1 MESIL
6 LAVLGLLIGFK
17 IAQAVYRRKTKLL
30 YAQLEFYV
38 KERKKEQKPHSSL
51 EDKLWHHQETEF
63 IFKLH
68 EYFVTTFERGK
79 ITRHIVERVANF
91 LYVDKAILLLLDK
104 EKNEFFIA
112 SSIGLDE
119 NTIDSFSLA
128 YPQSVCGYA
137 IEGGSTIVV
146 NDFDKEPYLKKI
158 NKEPYFKKSFMIAPV
173 VFKGASYQKEILG
186 ALIVCDKKSQRPF
199 TEKEKEFLTNIARVS
214 AVVIKNSQLNEQM
227 QEDYIKTISA
237 LALALDARDPYT
249 RWHSENV
256 TKYSVEIAKAM
267 GLNLSYVETVRR
279 AALLHDIGKIGISD
293 RILLK
298 EGKLTDEEYE
308 QIKLHPVKGE
318 RIIRSLPFLKEVA
331 SLVRH
336 HHERYDGKG
345 YPDGISG
352 KKIEVGAMILAVAD
366 SFDAMTSDRP
376 YRKALS
382 LEEAINQLKA
392 NKGKQFSPVIVD
404 CFLKVIENN
413 PSILLSQKE
422 HSG

>member
-6 LAVLGLLIGFK
+6 LTVLGLLVGFK
-17 IAQAVYRRKTKLL
+17 IAQAVYKRQIKLL
-30 YAQLEFYV
+30 YAQLEFYA
-38 KERKKEQKPHSSL
+38 KEKKKEQKPQSLL
-51 EDKLWHHQETEF
+51 EDKLWHQQETEF

-68 EYFVTTFERGK
+68 EYFVTTFERKK

-119 NTIDSFSLA
+119 NTIDNFSLA

-137 IEGGSTIVV
+137 IEGGATIVV
-146 NDFDKEPYLKKI
+146 NNFDKEPYLKKI

-173 VFKGASYQKEILG
+173 VFKGASYQKEIIG

-279 AALLHDIGKIGISD
+279 AALLHDIGKIGIPD

-298 EGKLTDEEYE
+298 EGKLTEEEYE

-318 RIIRSLPFLKEVA
+318 HIISGLPFLKEVA

-336 HHERYDGKG
+336 HHECYDGTG

-376 YRKALS
+376 YRKALP
-382 LEEAINQLKA
+382 LDEAINQLKT
-392 NKGKQFSPVIVD
+392 NKGTQFSPVIVD
-404 CFLKVIENN
+404 CFLKVIENS
-413 PSILLSQKE
+413 PSILPSQKE

>member
-1 MESIL
+1 LGI
-6 LAVLGLLIGFK
+6 LGLLVGFK
-17 IAQAVYRRKTKLL
+17 IAHVLYSKKTKLL
-30 YAQLEFYV
+30 YAQLEFYTQ
-38 KERKKEQKPHSSL
+38 ERKKEQQKRSSPL
-51 EDKLWHHQETEF
+51 EDKLWHQQETEF

-68 EYFVTTFERGK
+68 EYFATTFEKEK
-79 ITRHIVERVANF
+79 IIKHIVERVANF

-104 EKNEFFIA
+104 EKNEFVIA
-112 SSIGLDE
+112 SGIGLDRSTVD
-119 NTIDSFSLA
+119 NFSLA
-128 YPQSVCGYA
+128 YPQSVSGYV
-137 IEGGSTIVV
+137 IEGGNTIVV
-146 NDFDKEPYLKKI
+146 NDFEKEPYLKKI
-158 NKEPYFKKSFMIAPV
+158 NKEPYFKKSFMVAPV

-199 TEKEKEFLTNIARVS
+199 AEKEKEFLTNIARVS

-256 TKYSVEIAKAM
+256 TRYSVEIARAM
-267 GLNLSYVETVRR
+267 ELSFSYIETVRR
-279 AALLHDIGKIGISD
+279 AALLHDIGKIGIPDS
-293 RILLK
+293 ILLK
-298 EGKLTDEEYE
+298 QGKLTDEEYE

-318 RIIRSLPFLKEVA
+318 RIIKSLPFLKEVA

-336 HHERYDGKG
+336 HHERYDGGG

-392 NKGKQFSPVIVD
+392 NKGKQFSPLVVD

-413 PSILLSQKE
+413 PSILPSQKKF
-422 HSG
+422 SD